1 MRVASVDIGTN
12 STRLLIASGSETG
25 LGEIERRALVTALG
39 RRVEGSGR
47 LAADS
52 IARTVS
58 ALAEYGASIRAAGV
72 GSARAVAT
80 SASRD
85 ANNREAFFDTA
96 QNALGFRPELISG
109 EEEASLSFAGASL
122 GAANPADTVVIDTGG
137 GSTEFVADDGGVS
150 IDIGSVRLTERCL
163 PHHPAAPAELDAAR
177 TEAARVIACGELP
190 FRSSAVGVAGTWT
203 SLATM
208 HRRLDAYDP
217 DLVEGTTMRLDDV
230 RQLVRWLATL
240 TLEEKQAIPS
250 LDPNR
255 APVILGGA
263 VVAEA
268 SLEAL
273 ALDHVTISEHDILD
287 GVCLEL
293 LNDYE

>member
-1 MRVASVDIGTN
+1 MQHKTPSV
-12 STRLLIASGSETG
+12 
-25 LGEIERRALVTALG
+25 
-39 RRVEGSGR
+39 
-47 LAADS
+47 
-52 IARTVS
+52 
-58 ALAEYGASIRAAGV
+58 
-72 GSARAVAT
+72 
-80 SASRD
+80 
-85 ANNREAFFDTA
+85 
-96 QNALGFRPELISG
+96 FRPELISG

-122 GAANPADTVVIDTGG
+122 GAANPADTVVIDAGG

-163 PHHPAAPAELDAAR
+163 PHHPAAPAELDATR

-203 SLATM
+203 SLAAM